1 MIENRLKR
9 EGSKKM
15 KLTILGFWGGYPTKN
30 SGTSSYLLEADNFQL
45 LIDVGSASLIALEN
59 HADLLKL
66 DAVLLSHYHYDHI
79 ADLGVLQFTRQL
91 KRTKNDL
98 ERAPLLPIYGH
109 QGDSENFNRL
119 TMDLVSEGIAY
130 QEAETLYIGPFEI
143 QFMKT
148 LHPVECYA
156 MRIVETKTGKTLIY
170 TADSGYLP
178 GFIPFSKDAEV
189 LLADTNFFNGM
200 ENHRVHMT
208 ASEVGKI
215 AKEAGIKKLILT
227 HLPQEGDLE
236 LLKAQAINETPET
249 EVILAEKDLIIE
261 I

>member
-1 MIENRLKR
+1 
-9 EGSKKM
+9 M

-30 SGTSSYLLEADNFQL
+30 SGTSSYLLETEDYHL

-59 HADLLKL
+59 HVDPLLL
-66 DAVLLSHYHYDHI
+66 DGVILSHYHYDHI

-91 KRTKNDL
+91 KRMKNNL
-98 ERAPLLPIYGH
+98 ERAPMLPIYGH
-109 QGDSENFNRL
+109 QGDNENFKRL
-119 TMDLVSEGIAY
+119 TMDIVSEGIAY
-130 QEAETLYIGPFEI
+130 HEQEKIYIGPFEI

-156 MRIVETKTGKTLIY
+156 MRITETKTGKILIY

-178 GFIPFSKDAEV
+178 DFIPFSKDADV
-189 LLADTNFFNGM
+189 LLADTNLFNGM

-215 AKEAGIKKLILT
+215 AKEADVKKVILT
-227 HLPQEGDLE
+227 HLPQVGDLE
-236 LLKAQAINETPET
+236 LLKAQAINETPTT
-249 EVILAEKDLIIE
+249 EIILAEKDLIIE

>member
-1 MIENRLKR
+1 MFSLL
-9 EGSKKM
+9 
-15 KLTILGFWGGYPTKN
+15 LTFPSYCL
-30 SGTSSYLLEADNFQL
+30 GTSSYLLETEDYHL

-59 HADLLKL
+59 HVDPLLL
-66 DAVLLSHYHYDHI
+66 DGVILSHYHYDHI

-91 KRTKNDL
+91 KRMKNNL
-98 ERAPLLPIYGH
+98 ERAPMLPIYGH
-109 QGDSENFNRL
+109 QGDNENFKRL
-119 TMDLVSEGIAY
+119 TMDIVSEGIAY
-130 QEAETLYIGPFEI
+130 HEQEKTYIGPFEI

-156 MRIVETKTGKTLIY
+156 MRITETKTGKILIY

-178 GFIPFSKDAEV
+178 DFIPFSKDADV
-189 LLADTNFFNGM
+189 LLADTNLFNGM

-215 AKEAGIKKLILT
+215 AKEADVKKVILT
-227 HLPQEGDLE
+227 HLPQVGDLE
-236 LLKAQAINETPET
+236 LLKAQAINETPTT
-249 EVILAEKDLIIE
+249 EIILAEKDLIIE

>member
-1 MIENRLKR
+1 
-9 EGSKKM
+9 
-15 KLTILGFWGGYPTKN
+15 
-30 SGTSSYLLEADNFQL
+30 
-45 LIDVGSASLIALEN
+45 
-59 HADLLKL
+59 
-66 DAVLLSHYHYDHI
+66 
-79 ADLGVLQFTRQL
+79 
-91 KRTKNDL
+91 
-98 ERAPLLPIYGH
+98 
-109 QGDSENFNRL
+109 
-119 TMDLVSEGIAY
+119 MDLVSEGIAY

-178 GFIPFSKDAEV
+178 GFIPFSKDADV

-215 AKEAGIKKLILT
+215 AKEAGIKNLF
-227 HLPQEGDLE
+227 
-236 LLKAQAINETPET
+236 
-249 EVILAEKDLIIE
+249 
-261 I
+261 

>member
-1 MIENRLKR
+1 
-9 EGSKKM
+9 M

-30 SGTSSYLLEADNFQL
+30 SGTSSYLLEADDYHL

-59 HADLLKL
+59 HLDPLQL
-66 DAVLLSHYHYDHI
+66 DAVILSHYHYDHI

-91 KRTKNDL
+91 KRTKNGL

-119 TMDLVSEGIAY
+119 TMDTVSEGIAY
-130 QEAETLYIGPFEI
+130 QENERLTIGPFEI
-143 QFMKT
+143 QFMNT

-156 MRIVETKTGKTLIY
+156 MRIIETKTGKSLIY

-178 GFIPFSKDAEV
+178 EFVSFSKDADV

-215 AKEAGIKKLILT
+215 AKEADVKKVILT

-236 LLKAQAINETPET
+236 LLKAQAVNETPKT
-249 EVILAEKDLIIE
+249 EIVLAKKDLIVE

>member
-1 MIENRLKR
+1 
-9 EGSKKM
+9 M

-30 SGTSSYLLEADNFQL
+30 SGTSSYLLETENYHL

-59 HADLLKL
+59 HLDPLEL
-66 DAVLLSHYHYDHI
+66 DAVILSHYHYDHI

-91 KRTKNDL
+91 KRMKNNL
-98 ERAPLLPIYGH
+98 ERASMLPIYGH
-109 QGDSENFNRL
+109 QGDDENFKRL

-130 QEAETLYIGPFEI
+130 QEQQKITIGPFEI

-156 MRIVETKTGKTLIY
+156 MKIVEMKTGKTLVY

-178 GFIPFSKDAEV
+178 ELIPFSKDADI

-208 ASEVGKI
+208 ASEVGRI
-215 AKEAGIKKLILT
+215 AKVAEVKKVILT
-227 HLPQEGDLE
+227 HLPQVGDLE
-236 LLKAQAINETPET
+236 LLKAQAVNEAPKT
-249 EVILAEKDLIIE
+249 EIIVAEKDLTIE